1 MKSVYLI
8 RTNDGRYK
16 VGIAKDPQKRIR
28 QLQTG
33 NSDQLELIE
42 TYQSENASK
51 IEGSLH
57 RHYSYGKMIGEWF
70 ELSIK
75 EESEFIKT
83 CKLLDEALIRTTG
96 HLDISV
102 KVLDGY

>member
-16 VGIAKDPQKRIR
+16 IGIAKNPQQRLS

-33 NSDQLELIE
+33 NSDPLELIE

-51 IEGSLH
+51 IENALH
-57 RHYSYGKMIGEWF
+57 RHYSYSKMIGEWF
-70 ELSIK
+70 DLSIK
-75 EESEFIKT
+75 EEAEFIKM
-83 CKLLDEALIRTTG
+83 CKRIDEAITLVCNNY
-96 HLDISV
+96 D
-102 KVLDGY
+102 